1 MSRRKERRWHR
12 RIAGSA
18 VAIILWFALSGIVL
32 NHAQDLALES
42 IALPGPLTRIFY
54 ATGLPANLAGHQL
67 DGIWIVALDDTLYH
81 GTTAVGACPG
91 LRGAARLGD
100 WHVVACADVVYV
112 IDRDGRRV
120 EQIDGTWGLP
130 ADVIAIAAAT
140 ASSLAISS
148 HDATL
153 CLDTSLAA
161 LQRCEMSVVGIAAR
175 PLPADVRGQLSDALS
190 PPAVDLER
198 FMHDLHG
205 GRLFGSGAR
214 WLWDI
219 FALALLALAASG
231 LWLMRRRQH

>member
-32 NHAQDLALES
+32 NHAHDLSLELVT
-42 IALPGPLTRIFY
+42 LPDPLTRFFY
-54 ATGLPANLAGHQL
+54 TSELPVNLAGHEL
-67 DGIWIVALDDTLYH
+67 DGSWIVALDDTLYH

-91 LRGAARLGD
+91 LRGVARLGD
-100 WHVVACADVVYV
+100 WHAAACADVVYV

-130 ADVIAIAAAT
+130 ADVLAIAAVT
-140 ASSLAISS
+140 PSSLAISS
-148 HDATL
+148 HDATF
-153 CLDTSLAA
+153 CLDTSLAT
-161 LQRCEMSVVGIAAR
+161 LQRCGMSVAGAAAS
-175 PLPADVRGQLSDALS
+175 PLPANIRGQFSDALA

-219 FALALLALAASG
+219 FALALLVLAASG
-231 LWLMRRRQH
+231 LWLMRRRRH